1 MDRKDERKIRE
12 LMEVLRP
19 IQKRLIKKY
28 GKDVLKPRIAKAN
41 QQTSDF
47 ADEMDK
53 VLG

>member
-1 MDRKDERKIRE
+1 MQRKDERKIRE

-19 IQKRLIKKY
+19 IQKRLVKKY
-28 GKDVLKPRIAKAN
+28 GINVLKPRTARAS

-47 ADEMDK
+47 ADEMDR